1 MLYQKSKSAAF
12 SCVLQK
18 RKVNTP
24 FRKKRQPNGPVTHC
38 FCLTAATLFSN
49 SILTFF
55 FSFTAS
61 CRISLIFNS
70 LLYLISLMSISYVT
84 LISSSPFLPC
94 SSFISWYLLGDIF
107 IDKLLFDHN
116 FFILFILFAFAFLF
130 FYLSFF
136 ISPFLK
142 ILINFN

>member
-1 MLYQKSKSAAF
+1 MLYQKSKSSAF

-94 SSFISWYLLGDIF
+94 SWFISWYLLGDIF

-116 FFILFILFAFAFLF
+116 IFILF
-130 FYLSFF
+130 FYLFLIYFFLF

>member
-116 FFILFILFAFAFLF
+116 IFILF
-130 FYLSFF
+130 FYLFLIYFFLF